1 MAQLQY
7 IGARYVPIWYQNS
20 VDQTANWEINVEYE
34 PLTWVTSQNNHLYL
48 SKKTV
53 PDNIGSPA
61 QNTDYWLDMGVI
73 TGNVQDIQDQIDA
86 IVANMGSLS
95 DLDTTDKSS
104 LVAAINEVLASGGG
118 GGGVTARK
126 IYFLGDSYGE
136 TYTSGGTTITGWLDK
151 MQSVLGSSITVDSRS
166 ESLSGYG
173 FLSNGTGHQWIE
185 RINLISTPDDSVTD
199 VCFIGG
205 HNDAAY
211 AATNPNLSTAITSTI
226 AAAKTT
232 FPKAKIWVGYCSI
245 AIGDNEATIAT
256 YGTYSGAASAEGAAI
271 MDSSLAW
278 CLFDSDLWFNVN
290 HPNNAGTTIM
300 ARAISTILKGGK
312 FFNGYTKLAHKVVD
326 ASVEASTIPDIYI
339 EKVDDQLLIRSKV
352 TNNSMSAF
360 LFSPGV
366 DKAADGSQA
375 IILAKYDNLPIN
387 YGPVNLGVLPCLA
400 VYSTA
405 GYNMGSA
412 QLFYENGFLKARVL
426 ALHNGDYINQAH
438 NQTLTRLIF
447 SGINLRINLIRN
459 AAD

>member
-20 VDQTANWEINVEYE
+20 VDGTANWEINVEYE
-34 PLTWVTSQNNHLYL
+34 PLTWVTTQNNHLYL

-53 PDNIGSPA
+53 PDNIGTPA

-95 DLDTTDKSS
+95 DLDTVDKSS
-104 LVAAINEVLASGGG
+104 LVAAINEVAAGGG
-118 GGGVTARK
+118 GGGGTLARK

-151 MQSVLGSSITVDSRS
+151 MQAVLGSSITVDSRS

-185 RINLISTPDDSVTD
+185 RINLISGTDDTVTD

-211 AATNPNLSTAITSTI
+211 AATNPNLSSTIMSTI
-226 AAAKTT
+226 AAAKTK
-232 FPKAKIWVGYCSI
+232 FPKAKIWVGFCSI

-256 YGTYSGAASAEGAAI
+256 YNTYCSGGSAEGAAI
-271 MDSSLAW
+271 MDDSLAW

-290 HPNNAGTTIM
+290 HPNNAGTTVM

-312 FFNGYTKLAHKVVD
+312 FFNGYTKVAHKVVD

-339 EKVDDQLLIRSKV
+339 EVVGGQLILRSPI

-360 LFSPGV
+360 LFATGV
-366 DKAADGSQA
+366 NKAADGSQA
-375 IILAKYDNLPIN
+375 IILAKYDNMPIN
-387 YGPVNLGVLPCLA
+387 YGPVNLGVLPCLT

-405 GYNMGSA
+405 GYNMGTA
-412 QLFYENGFLKARVL
+412 QLFYENGFLKARIIS
-426 ALHNGDYINQAH
+426 LHNGDYINQAH

-447 SGINLRINLIRN
+447 AGINLRINLIRN